1 MDELRQQYV
10 ENIKSEIERTTI
22 EKVQQQL
29 DADAAERLNR
39 ESSSSKAEGRVDE
52 EQDALDRDDNEAT
65 IDPNSL
71 ETAEK
76 IQTPDDEEL
85 QEQPPAAT
93 ERSSPPPAATER
105 SSPPPAATERSS
117 PPPAESS
124 SSPPPPPTE
133 SAPSPPPTELTA
145 SPRPAEST
153 SSPAGRSPPTG
164 RSPVPPTEVPKEDL
178 HGLGPEDVPTQV
190 EPVGKVTADHP
201 EVRKAVEQAIEE
213 AGNAAVNIPADVYA
227 ELMHKA
233 IQNIEQEQREKN
245 PNGPLF
251 GNWIFVNFPY
261 DNEVWTILNEKN
273 IHPDD
278 VIVVQDSHA
287 QLEALQK
294 RWYQA
299 NRTEIDREI
308 REREDREAYERR
320 IKDEEQK
327 RRMEEMKIIAEQE
340 RNERL
345 AERQKKIEAG
355 EPVDDED
362 DAAEK

>member
-1 MDELRQQYV
+1 MT
-10 ENIKSEIERTTI
+10 NIVRIYK
-22 EKVQQQL
+22 KKKK
-29 DADAAERLNR
+29 RLNR

-85 QEQPPAAT
+85 QEQ
-93 ERSSPPPAATER
+93 
-105 SSPPPAATERSS
+105 PPAATERSS

-362 DAAEK
+362 DAAEKEMEQAILDDRNYEPKKEDFIDKIPETIP